1 MSKRSEEAALKAY
14 PVKQSYN
21 DYYGDYEDIN
31 IVERV
36 SFQEGYE
43 QAEKDL
49 GWISVKDRLPEKNG
63 WYFTCV
69 EQFKIPQC
77 VGITYFDKKDG
88 WWLNDIPLTERIF
101 VSTIEIVDYWM
112 KIPELPEE
120 EEK

>member
-1 MSKRSEEAALKAY
+1 MSNKEYFDWLYERLIHVYNENPNVDFIQSFKKRADWLI
-14 PVKQSYN
+14 QN
-21 DYYGDYEDIN
+21 TI
-31 IVERV
+31 
-36 SFQEGYE
+36 
-43 QAEKDL
+43 

-88 WWLNDIPLTERIF
+88 WWLNDIPMTERIF

-112 KIPELPEE
+112 EIPALPKEE
-120 EEK
+120 EEWQV

>member
-1 MSKRSEEAALKAY
+1 MSKRAIEKAY
-14 PVKQSYN
+14 EKYPLSMEMTAEN
-21 DYYGDYEDIN
+21 H
-31 IVERV
+31 ERNAKRLGYWI
-36 SFQEGYE
+36 GYE

-112 KIPELPEE
+112 EIPELPKED
-120 EEK
+120 EK